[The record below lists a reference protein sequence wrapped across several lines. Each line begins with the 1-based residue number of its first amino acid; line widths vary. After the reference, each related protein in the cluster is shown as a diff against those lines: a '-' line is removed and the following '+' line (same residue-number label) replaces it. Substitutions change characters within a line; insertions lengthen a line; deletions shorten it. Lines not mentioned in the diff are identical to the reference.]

1 MNKQFDYK
9 EFQKNL
15 LEQKTVNFINLK
27 NDIEL
32 IESFIENALSA
43 HLESSQSTVERDF
56 NVVSF

>member
-43 HLESSQSTVERDF
+43 HFESSQSTVERDF